1 MLYVI
6 SCTDKPEHGHV
17 RRENHPAHLDYLKGL
32 FDASLCLGLA
42 PPNSEDSHVGEPER
56 GVVERL
62 KLLLEVRL

>member
-17 RRENHPAHLDYLKGL
+17 RRENRPCISMSYNGL

-42 PPNSEDSHVGEPER
+42 PPSSEDSHVGEAE
-56 GVVERL
+56 
-62 KLLLEVRL
+62 